1 MKEEKKK
8 KTFVEELPEYLVIM
22 AVTALVC
29 TCVIC
34 FNKIPSESMVPTL
47 RVGALTVSWRLPY
60 LVGDPTPEHGNI
72 VIFRSPEDE
81 GKLLIKRVIGLP
93 GDEIRFQDGDVY
105 RNGEK
110 LEEPYAQGKS
120 YAPLE
125 SYTVPEGCMFVMGD
139 NRSNSRDSRFM
150 DSPYIPLKNIQS
162 RFLFALQR

>member
-1 MKEEKKK
+1 MKEKKK
-8 KTFVEELPEYLVIM
+8 KTFLEELPEYIVIM

-34 FNKIPSESMVPTL
+34 FNKIPSSSMEPTL
-47 RVGALTVSWRLPY
+47 HVRALTVSWRLPF

-72 VIFRSPEDE
+72 VIFKSPDEDN
-81 GKLLIKRVIGLP
+81 KLLIKRVIGLP

-110 LEEPYAQGKS
+110 LDEPYANGKS

-125 SYTVPEGCMFVMGD
+125 SYTVPDGCMFVMGD
-139 NRSNSRDSRFM
+139 NRSNSKDSRYMTTTF
-150 DSPYIPLKNIQS
+150 IPLENIQS
-162 RFLFALQR
+162 RFLFAIQR